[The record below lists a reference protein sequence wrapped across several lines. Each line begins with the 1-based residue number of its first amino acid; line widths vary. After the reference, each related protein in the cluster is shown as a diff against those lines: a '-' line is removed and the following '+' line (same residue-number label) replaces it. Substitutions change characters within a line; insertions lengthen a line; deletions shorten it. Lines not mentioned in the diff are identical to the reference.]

1 MREFGQIQIVA
12 AAGGDSCPD
21 RHFGGADQRRAF
33 QHDFAAYFGRGLVS
47 LVCVYLILL
56 FAESRE
62 WLGLDTNPELQ
73 AVEDTTATDEEAA
86 ASGTDAQA
94 AADAGQDMSEPEA
107 AEAPAEG
114 FQPMQAAS
122 LEHME
127 VPSKT

>member
-1 MREFGQIQIVA
+1 MVKFKLSLLLAVIA
-12 AAGGDSCPD
+12 ALTVILAGLTS
-21 RHFGGADQRRAF
+21 GARFSTILLRTLA
-33 QHDFAAYFGRGLVS
+33 GGLVS

-62 WLGLDTNPELQ
+62 WLGRDTNPELQ

-122 LEHME
+122 REHME